1 MDPLSLHS
9 KLPATSYFTLHIGLH
24 HGRLWDLLGC
34 EYYWG
39 IIPHLIQGFLLW
51 LFKTSSIEVIRVFNI
66 FLGSV
71 NAVLVYK
78 IAYRYYS
85 HENALVSG
93 LCFAVFPLSA
103 IFDSI
108 GMQDV
113 VGLFFFF
120 ASLYLMRERYFWSG
134 LSLEL
139 ACHSRIEYTIVSLI
153 ILVGFV
159 MRERLFTDNQ
169 PYLLGWI
176 TGWGLPSIHI
186 WVQTG
191 IPFYPLHYQLY
202 SLFGG
207 YTSSFRGL
215 PFFVVMFKWL
225 ASRLYVWTSTEYGP
239 IIIIC
244 GIAGTLF
251 IPYIS
256 YRKWYRY
263 ESPLYWV
270 SALVVFAP
278 CSCPIYTRRSLTC

>member
-1 MDPLSLHS
+1 LKLIKFLQSPLIERLHRFLSLEKLMDPLSLYS

-113 VGLFFFF
+113 VGLFFFLLPCISCVNATF
-120 ASLYLMRERYFWSG
+120 GLVSPSSWRVTPG
-134 LSLEL
+134 LS
-139 ACHSRIEYTIVSLI
+139 T
-153 ILVGFV
+153 
-159 MRERLFTDNQ
+159 
-169 PYLLGWI
+169 
-176 TGWGLPSIHI
+176 
-186 WVQTG
+186 
-191 IPFYPLHYQLY
+191 
-202 SLFGG
+202 
-207 YTSSFRGL
+207 
-215 PFFVVMFKWL
+215 
-225 ASRLYVWTSTEYGP
+225 
-239 IIIIC
+239 
-244 GIAGTLF
+244 
-251 IPYIS
+251 
-256 YRKWYRY
+256 
-263 ESPLYWV
+263 PLYP
-270 SALVVFAP
+270 S
-278 CSCPIYTRRSLTC
+278 SSLSGS